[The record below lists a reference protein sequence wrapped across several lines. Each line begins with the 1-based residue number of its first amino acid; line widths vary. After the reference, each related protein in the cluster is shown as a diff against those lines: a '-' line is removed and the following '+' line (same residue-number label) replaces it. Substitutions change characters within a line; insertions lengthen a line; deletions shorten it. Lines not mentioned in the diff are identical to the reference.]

1 MSAPVTERTRT
12 QAVGVGRTRFA
23 TIPAQRGSTVVAPK
37 PDAAR
42 RAYAKRDER
51 VRRLVGPPPVRG
63 GTATGRAQFV
73 LLVMGLLGA
82 GLVATLWLST
92 AAAADSYRLQDA
104 RSAARTLSEQSE
116 RLHREVASMASP
128 PALAKRATGL
138 GMVPVQ
144 DPARLVVSPN
154 GAVQVVGKPRAAVA
168 PAPPVAPVAPVA
180 PGAPGP
186 GVDPGPGGAPAG
198 PVDPAA
204 GVDPAAVGDPVGT
217 DPAGTDPDARPD
229 PTAAAAAA
237 PESSDADDPAPAEPA
252 AAPASQAGAAAVGT
266 A

>member
-12 QAVGVGRTRFA
+12 TAAGVGRTRA
-23 TIPAQRGSTVVAPK
+23 AVIPAQRGSTVVAPK

-51 VRRLVGPPPVRG
+51 VRRLVGSPSARG

-82 GLVATLWLST
+82 GLVVTLWLST

-104 RSAARTLSEQSE
+104 RSTARTLSEQSE

-128 PALAKRATGL
+128 PALAERATEL

-144 DPARLVVSPN
+144 DPARLVV
-154 GAVQVVGKPRAAVA
+154 GQDGIVQVVGKPSAAVA
-168 PAPPVAPVAPVA
+168 PTPPAPPVAPVAPVA
-180 PGAPGP
+180 
-186 GVDPGPGGAPAG
+186 GG
-198 PVDPAA
+198 
-204 GVDPAAVGDPVGT
+204 
-217 DPAGTDPDARPD
+217 DPAG
-229 PTAAAAAA
+229 
-237 PESSDADDPAPAEPA
+237 DPAPAEPV
-252 AAPASQAGAAAVGT
+252 AAPASPDGAAAVGT